1 MTLLLGPLLRR
12 VVGDRATV
20 WVETSAPATV
30 MVRAGT
36 GGGAARTF
44 TAFGRHYAL
53 VVVDGLPAAAATPY
67 QVLLDG
73 AQVWPP
79 PGYDR
84 PVPVIRT
91 RDDTAPVRLVFG
103 SCREASPRAVREL
116 PPDALDSYS
125 ARLAGTG
132 RDWPDLLLLLGD
144 QVYADETSR
153 ATRRWLRRPGSPGP
167 APAERAPRA
176 QPDTERPAGQ
186 VVDFTGYARL
196 YHESWTDPDVRWLLS
211 TVPSSMIF
219 DDHEIIDD
227 WNTSQRWRERMVAQP
242 WWRERITAG
251 LASYW
256 VYQHLGNLDPD
267 ELGADPVYPA
277 VVSAADAT
285 GILREF
291 GAAADDDR
299 SRYRWSYALD
309 VGRSRIVVLD
319 NRCGRQV
326 TPGQRAM
333 LPDAQWEW
341 LVRTVRGDGYD
352 HLVLGSSL
360 PWLMPFAV
368 HHLEEAVSALAES
381 PRRPVAAAAESLRQ
395 VFDLEHWPA
404 FGHSFDALTAL
415 LGQLATG
422 AAGTAGAVP
431 AVPAVPASI
440 SVLSGDV
447 HHSYVARADL
457 AGAPIHQ
464 VTCSPVHNRVP
475 LAMRAVFRAAWTGR
489 VSRAGRA
496 LGRAARVRP
505 APLTWTKLAG
515 PYFGTA
521 VGTLVH
527 NGRSAHVLIEG
538 TTPAGDLKVVAR
550 QVLAASVQ

>member
-1 MTLLLGPLLRR
+1 MPLLLGPLLRR

-30 MVRAGT
+30 AVRAGT
-36 GGGAARTF
+36 GYGSARTF

-73 AQVWPP
+73 EQVWPP
-79 PGYDR
+79 RGYGR
-84 PVPVIRT
+84 PDPVIRT
-91 RDDTAPVRLVFG
+91 RDGTGPVRLVFG
-103 SCREASPRAVREL
+103 SCREASQRAVRRL
-116 PPDALDSYS
+116 PPDALDGY
-125 ARLAGTG
+125 AVRLATSDG
-132 RDWPDLLLLLGD
+132 RDWPDALLLLGD
-144 QVYADETSR
+144 QVYADEPSH
-153 ATRRWLRRPGSPGP
+153 ATRRWLRR
-167 APAERAPRA
+167 RRR
-176 QPDTERPAGQ
+176 PDTERPPDQ
-186 VVDFTGYARL
+186 VVDFTEYARL
-196 YHESWTDPDVRWLLS
+196 YHESWSDPDVRWLLS

-227 WNTSQRWRERMVAQP
+227 WNTSAPWRERMLRQP
-242 WWRERITAG
+242 WWPERITAG

-256 VYQHLGNLDPD
+256 VYQHLGNLHPD
-267 ELGADPVYPA
+267 ELGADPLYPA
-277 VVSAADAT
+277 IISAGDAT

-291 GAAADDDR
+291 GAAADADR
-299 SRYRWSYALD
+299 DRYRWSYALD

-440 SVLSGDV
+440 SVL
-447 HHSYVARADL
+447 
-457 AGAPIHQ
+457 
-464 VTCSPVHNRVP
+464 
-475 LAMRAVFRAAWTGR
+475 
-489 VSRAGRA
+489 
-496 LGRAARVRP
+496 
-505 APLTWTKLAG
+505 
-515 PYFGTA
+515 
-521 VGTLVH
+521 
-527 NGRSAHVLIEG
+527 
-538 TTPAGDLKVVAR
+538 
-550 QVLAASVQ
+550 